1 MKQQGKAAKING
13 SHAKTGG
20 AEGSALGISLHTA
33 PGAVLHPGPL
43 PSFVLAPHPC
53 SHGAFCHH
61 LLPQPRPPTPALSA
75 HRCPR
80 WGICIAQGLRFLT
93 PDLPVATGI
102 PYRSVTQLTERET
115 MAFYIS
121 PGYQEPALSELCF
134 SISLTLHCA
143 SLYQLQC

>member
-1 MKQQGKAAKING
+1 MGPMAG
-13 SHAKTGG
+13 LVMLRGL
-20 AEGSALGISLHTA
+20 ALGSSLHA
-33 PGAVLHPGPL
+33 EPRAVLHPGPL
-43 PSFVLAPHPC
+43 PSFALAPHPR
-53 SHGAFCHH
+53 SRGAFPTTCAPPRQ
-61 LLPQPRPPTPALSA
+61 PQPPTPTPSA
-75 HRCPR
+75 HPVPTPEGG
-80 WGICIAQGLRFLT
+80 GICIARGLWFLT
-93 PDLPVATGI
+93 PDLPAATGI